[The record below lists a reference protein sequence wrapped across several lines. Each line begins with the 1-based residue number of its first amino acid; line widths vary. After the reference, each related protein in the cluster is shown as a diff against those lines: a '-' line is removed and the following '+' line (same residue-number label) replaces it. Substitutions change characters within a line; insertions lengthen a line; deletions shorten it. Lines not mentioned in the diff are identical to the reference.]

1 MTAGTSAG
9 RFQLGP
15 SSLTE
20 ALYESLRA
28 RIVNGDIAPGER
40 LTEQRIAGEYD
51 VARPTAKA
59 CLEKLTALG
68 LLRRTAHKTAVVPE
82 LDIDDITDLFFCRGL
97 VESAAAGRLAATTTV
112 PDAATE
118 AQQAMIAAVEQDA
131 YRDQV
136 EADIAFHTALVGG
149 VGSTRL
155 SRLFETISGEI
166 QLSMGLYQAHKTAK
180 PASVAHEHDA
190 ILTAIADG
198 NQELAER
205 CVREH
210 LQHAADRV
218 AARREQQLAEPENQP
233 TV

>member
-1 MTAGTSAG
+1 MTVPTSAG

-20 ALYESLRA
+20 ALYESLRT

-40 LTEQRIAGEYD
+40 LTEQRIAGEYE

-82 LDIDDITDLFFCRGL
+82 LEPQDIADLFFCRGL
-97 VESAAAGRLAATTTV
+97 VESAAAGRLAVDRAV
-112 PDAATE
+112 PADAE
-118 AQQAMIAAVEQDA
+118 VAQQAMLAAVEQNV

-136 EADIAFHTALVGG
+136 EADIAFHTALVRG
-149 VGSTRL
+149 VGSVRL
-155 SRLFETISGEI
+155 SRMFETIAGEI

-190 ILTAIADG
+190 ILAAIADG
-198 NQELAER
+198 DQEAAER
-205 CVREH
+205 RVREH

-218 AARREQQLAEPENQP
+218 TTRREQQLSGGDC
-233 TV
+233 